1 MEEDVHGVRLCG
13 EDWRQEVPRRRW
25 TYTSGVAAA
34 PVHQGCPVPF
44 YDFDIVALLAG
55 DRVTGTR
62 INLKVGELQPQHLPT
77 LYLYGVSSL
86 KVARIT
92 FGVVWRDEDT
102 CVVIAV
108 FRVELDKENIYDLDF
123 KITHPRCHSRQ
134 QGRVM
139 TWHARVRLQWSSQGH
154 KQGGSKVHLGIR
166 RSSSVHQK

>member
-1 MEEDVHGVRLCG
+1 M
-13 EDWRQEVPRRRW
+13 RW
-25 TYTSGVAAA
+25 TYASGVAAA
-34 PVHQGCPVPF
+34 PLHQGCPVPV
-44 YDFDIVALLAG
+44 YNFDIVAWAG
-55 DRVTGTR
+55 GRVIR

-108 FRVELDKENIYDLDF
+108 FRVELDKENIYDLYF
-123 KITHPRCHSRQ
+123 KITHPRCRSRQ

-139 TWHARVRLQWSSQGH
+139 TYHARVRLQWSSQGH

-166 RSSSVHQK
+166 RSSSVRQK